1 MITNFKNFSGIIA
14 VELNGEMLNFRLK
27 YNENILPFEIS
38 LYLVDNKYADLSV
51 IIPDSKKLSKKE
63 FFMNPEIDTKIIK
76 QLKIENFIAESGKE
90 SVAGE
95 NKTKSYILV

>member
-1 MITNFKNFSGIIA
+1 MITNFKDFSGIIA
-14 VELNGEMLNFRLK
+14 IELNGEILNFRLK
-27 YNENILPFEIS
+27 YNENILPFKIS
-38 LYLVDNKYADLSV
+38 LYIGDNKYVDLSV
-51 IIPDSKKLSKKE
+51 IIPESKNLSKKE
-63 FFMNPEIDTKIIK
+63 FFMNPEIDPKIIK